1 MAYSEIM
8 AEWPWLFYTAALF
21 LGLCVGSFLN
31 VVVYRIPIMMER
43 DWRRECELLLSEQG
57 ETETVEDKPEEGFNL
72 AYPPSRCPSCS
83 AAIKPWQNIPVL
95 SYLMLRGRCA
105 DCSNSISLR
114 YPSVELITGLLS
126 LLVVYVMGLEPS
138 SLAYLFLLWN
148 LVALTLIDYD
158 TQLLPDQIT
167 LPLVWAGLL
176 FNLVF
181 EAVPLKSAVIGAML
195 GYLSLWSVYW
205 LFKLLTGKEGMGYGD
220 FKLLAAL
227 GAWMGWQQLPL
238 IIILSSLVGAIC
250 GSIILFASKR
260 SQGTAIPFGPYL
272 AIAGFIA
279 LLWGQKI
286 TSAYLEYAGLH

>member
-1 MAYSEIM
+1 M
-8 AEWPWLFYTAALF
+8 AEWPWLFYSAALL

-43 DWRRECELLLSEQG
+43 DWRKECELLLDEEESTEQLDAQPK
-57 ETETVEDKPEEGFNL
+57 EQAEERFNL
-72 AYPPSRCPSCS
+72 AYPPSRCPSC
-83 AAIKPWQNIPVL
+83 ATAIKPWQNIPVL
-95 SYLMLRGRCA
+95 SYVMLRGRCA
-105 DCSNSISLR
+105 GCANSISMR
-114 YPSVELITGLLS
+114 YPSVELVTGLLS
-126 LLVVYVMGLEPS
+126 LLVVWVMGLEPS
-138 SLAYLFLLWN
+138 SLAYLFLLWS

-167 LPLVWAGLL
+167 LPLLWGGLL

-181 EAVPLKSAVIGAML
+181 KVVPLESAVIGAML

-260 SQGTAIPFGPYL
+260 SQSTAIPFGPYL

-279 LLWGQKI
+279 LLWGSSI
-286 TSAYLEYAGLH
+286 TSAYLEYAGLN